1 MPYDPEQVARQRSE
15 QRAMERESSVRQRA
29 AGTSPMKS
37 SGGKGW
43 TGAEGSGS
51 DKAADSP
58 GKYDGG
64 AAKPSKA
71 LTAEESGGAKDTG
84 GPAKSYGIDSGDQDP
99 MGYLGHFGRDDVA
112 SRGHNKGHKPIGKA
126 PVVRT
131 VAPKG
136 YRKLPGSAS
145 PVQGKA
151 MAGALHE
158 RDLGLRPT
166 RQQRVQE
173 AKAKSASTRLT
184 KKLFSTPIPLKNG
197 DFGSPTAVSDLH
209 LSSGRQSGKMP
220 PTPSDKK
227 MSVRHHE
234 DSIRYNRR
242 HAEDHERAIVKH
254 ERELKTVQRSLR
266 GKRK

>member
-1 MPYDPEQVARQRSE
+1 MPYDPEQVARQRAE
-15 QRAMERESSVRQRA
+15 QRAMERESGARQRA
-29 AGTSPMKS
+29 AGTSPLQS

-43 TGAEGSGS
+43 TGAQGSGS

-58 GKYDGG
+58 GSYDGG

-71 LTAEESGGAKDTG
+71 LTAEDSGGAKDTG
-84 GPAKSYGIDSGDQDP
+84 EPAKSYGIDSGDQDP
-99 MGYLGHFGRDDVA
+99 MGYLGHFSRDDVA

-145 PVQGKA
+145 PQQGNA
-151 MAGALHE
+151 QFGTMSEAA
-158 RDLGLRPT
+158 LGLRPT
-166 RQQRVQE
+166 RQQRVQS
-173 AKAKSASTRLT
+173 AKVKASMTRASKRMMLQD
-184 KKLFSTPIPLKNG
+184 PIPLRSAG
-197 DFGSPTAVSDLH
+197 SSPTAVNK
-209 LSSGRQSGKMP
+209 GGGKMP
-220 PTPSDKK
+220 PTPSDAK
-227 MSVRHHE
+227 MSIRHHE
-234 DSIRYNRR
+234 DSIKFNMR
-242 HAEDHERAIVKH
+242 HAEDHERAAMKH